1 VTDKPPEVTPHP
13 NTPERLIEVFTGDG
27 RGKTSAA
34 LGIALRA
41 AGHGLRVHVIFFMKG
56 EFPYG
61 EQKALAMLPDVSFER
76 FGFTRFVNPDSVQQ
90 EEKEEAQKALEAA
103 HRALTNQ
110 KYDLVI
116 LDEINV
122 AIAWKLVDIE
132 EAIKLIET
140 KPWNVE
146 LILTGRYADPGII
159 EQADLVTEM
168 VNKRHPYD
176 KGIVSRKGFDY

>member
-1 VTDKPPEVTPHP
+1 VTGELSSVSPHP
-13 NTPERLIEVFTGDG
+13 DTPKRLVQVFTGDG

-34 LGIALRA
+34 LGTALRA
-41 AGHGLRVHVIFFMKG
+41 AGHGFRVHVIFFMKG

-61 EQKALAMLPDVSFER
+61 EQRVLSLLPNVSFER
-76 FGFTRFVNPDSVQQ
+76 FGFTEFVNPESVQQ

-103 HRALTNQ
+103 HRAIISRQ
-110 KYDLVI
+110 YDIII

-122 AIAWKLVDIE
+122 AAAWKLVDVE
-132 EAIKLIET
+132 KVIKLIKE
-140 KPWNVE
+140 KPENIE

-168 VNKRHPYD
+168 VNKKHPYER
-176 KGIVSRKGFDY
+176 GILSRQGFDY